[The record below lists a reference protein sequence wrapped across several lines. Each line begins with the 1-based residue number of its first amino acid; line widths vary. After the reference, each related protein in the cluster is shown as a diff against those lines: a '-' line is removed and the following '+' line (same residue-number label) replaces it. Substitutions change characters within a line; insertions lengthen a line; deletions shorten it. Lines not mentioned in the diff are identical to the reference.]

1 MSREGRKGWYRPG
14 LTGCVTLTR
23 AAISLGGKVQLHC
36 EERLIFVS
44 SQEMKIAKAIGN
56 LQIAERK
63 LDLLTLQFDRM
74 HPGSKLA
81 RVQWLSVEDY
91 QIVSYIIPLLRTAVP
106 RRWLV
111 RGIGRG
117 VTRKT
122 PLKWGAKLLT

>member
-1 MSREGRKGWYRPG
+1 M
-14 LTGCVTLTR
+14 
-23 AAISLGGKVQLHC
+23 QLHC
-36 EERLIFVS
+36 EERLIFDS

-91 QIVSYIIPLLRTAVP
+91 QVVSISYPC
-106 RRWLV
+106 
-111 RGIGRG
+111 
-117 VTRKT
+117 
-122 PLKWGAKLLT
+122 